1 MKILMVLSIS
11 VFLAAGFVDPLQACI
26 PGIEMIGEYTWDP
39 AGPVSVCIFPDG
51 EARAFLAGGQAVTA
65 SLRFPVIDFDSD
77 PPFDS
82 VSVEWYSGGP
92 QVICQPYDVELTSD
106 PEGWVSWNP
115 DFRGGGHRGPD
126 EDVYLSLWVPVC
138 PNQLLEIY
146 EGVYFNSPDISG
158 DLQVNLMDIHLFSVD
173 FFADYDYRSDFN
185 WDGVINL
192 LDIEIL
198 AQAVSS
204 ACE

>member
-1 MKILMVLSIS
+1 
-11 VFLAAGFVDPLQACI
+11 
-26 PGIEMIGEYTWDP
+26 MIGEYTWDP

-65 SLRFPVIDFDSD
+65 SLRFPVINFDD
-77 PPFDS
+77 ELPYDA
-82 VSVEWYSGGP
+82 VVVECIYGGP
-92 QVICQPYDVELTSD
+92 EVTCQPFEVELPSD
-106 PEGWVSWNP
+106 PEGWITWIP

-138 PNQLLEIY
+138 PNQLLEIS
-146 EGVYFNSPDISG
+146 EGVYFNSPDING
-158 DLQVNLMDIHLFSVD
+158 DLQVNLMDIPLFALD
-173 FFADYDYRSDFN
+173 FFAGYDYRSDFN

-192 LDIEIL
+192 LDIEIM
-198 AQAVSS
+198 AQAVGS